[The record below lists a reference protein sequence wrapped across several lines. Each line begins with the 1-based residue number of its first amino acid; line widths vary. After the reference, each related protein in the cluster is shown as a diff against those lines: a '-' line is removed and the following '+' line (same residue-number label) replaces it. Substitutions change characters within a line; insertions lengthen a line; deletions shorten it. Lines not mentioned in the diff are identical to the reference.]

1 MEPILT
7 VMVGIL
13 IIIVGVSCVISIYDY
28 IRFNNKYCETQ
39 LEINYLKKQ
48 ILSLNIRICNM
59 TIEIREN
66 NKIIKNFEN
75 KIQSESLD
83 N

>member
-13 IIIVGVSCVISIYDY
+13 IIMVGVSCVISIYHY
-28 IRFNNKYCETQ
+28 ISFNNKYCETQ

-66 NKIIKNFEN
+66 NKIIKNFE
-75 KIQSESLD
+75 I
-83 N
+83 